1 MHIERTAALIAA
13 LLLTACSRQEAPV
26 EAGEAD
32 APAGAASSPAAPDA
46 AVSEPPAESGLA
58 IKRGVVMTAS
68 DRSTFRPCDSQAELW
83 MLDQTDGLLARTFA
97 GEASTAPLM
106 LYVEAYGERAPADAE
121 GLPEAARA
129 YPGAFVLEEVLYAAA
144 QDAVKGCS
152 APPGAYVVAARGNE
166 PFWAVEVNEDRMV
179 WRQPEEP
186 KEIAFGAPQ
195 TEDAEGAVRYVA
207 SGAGREVEVL
217 IEAEPCRDSMSGEFF
232 AYSAK
237 AKLDS
242 REFSG
247 CARVGR

>member
-1 MHIERTAALIAA
+1 MRIAGSAALIVA
-13 LLLTACSRQEAPV
+13 LLLTACSRQEATGQP
-26 EAGEAD
+26 EQDD
-32 APAGAASSPAAPDA
+32 ASPAAASPA
-46 AVSEPPAESGLA
+46 AAPEAAMSEPPAESGLA
-58 IKRGVVMTAS
+58 IKRGVVMAAS

-97 GEASTAPLM
+97 GDASTAPLM
-106 LYVEAYGERAPADAE
+106 LYVEAYGERAPPDAE

-129 YPGAFVLEEVLYAAA
+129 YAGVFVLEEVLYAAA

-152 APPGAYVVAARGNE
+152 APPGAYVVAARGQE
-166 PFWAVEVNEDRMV
+166 PFWAVEVNEDRIV
-179 WRQPEEP
+179 WRQPDEP

-195 TEDAEGAVRYVA
+195 TEDAEGAVRYLA
-207 SGAGREVEVL
+207 SGAGREVDVL

-237 AKLDS
+237 AKLDT

>member
-1 MHIERTAALIAA
+1 MYIECRAAVIVA
-13 LLLTACSRQEAPV
+13 LLLTACSRPETPDEADN
-26 EAGEAD
+26 AD
-32 APAGAASSPAAPDA
+32 APSGAASPATAPEPA
-46 AVSEPPAESGLA
+46 MSEPPAESGLA
-58 IKRGVVMTAS
+58 IKRGVVMAAS

-83 MLDQTDGLLARTFA
+83 LLDQTDGLLARTFA
-97 GEASTAPLM
+97 GEASAAPLM

-121 GLPEAARA
+121 GLPEAARSYA
-129 YPGAFVLEEVLYAAA
+129 GAFVLEEVLYAAA

-152 APPGAYVVAARGNE
+152 APPGAYVVAARGTE
-166 PFWAVEVNEDRMV
+166 PFWAVEVNEDRIV
-179 WRQPEEP
+179 WRQPDEP

-207 SGAGREVEVL
+207 SGAGHEVDVL
-217 IEAEPCRDSMSGEFF
+217 IDAEPCRDAMSGEFF

-237 AKLDS
+237 AKLDA

>member
-1 MHIERTAALIAA
+1 MHIERKAAVVAA
-13 LLLTACSRQEAPV
+13 LLLTACSRHEAPA
-26 EAGEAD
+26 ERGD
-32 APAGAASSPAAPDA
+32 GAASPPASAAAAAPEA
-46 AVSEPPAESGLA
+46 AMSEPPAESGLA
-58 IKRGVVMTAS
+58 IKRGVVMAAS

-83 MLDQTDGLLARTFA
+83 VLDQTDGLLVRTF
-97 GEASTAPLM
+97 GSEASTAPLV
-106 LYVEAYGERAPADAE
+106 LYVEAYGERTPADAE

-129 YPGAFVLEEVLYAAA
+129 YAGAFVLEEVLYAAA

-152 APPGAYVVAARGNE
+152 APPGAYVVAARGGE
-166 PFWAVEVNEDRMV
+166 PFWAVEVNEDRIV

-237 AKLDS
+237 AKLDA